1 MHAIIKQDS
10 FMDYAYD
17 KRHYPSSVLYMLTA
31 DIKTADGMINRP
43 LQSHSMGLD
52 VSVYATDNHLAAD
65 VWRDFVPAK
74 MVENALNNPETG
86 LLRRNIRNIRTDE
99 ILGTVEHVKVG
110 VMKAEYEVKK

>member
-1 MHAIIKQDS
+1 MHAIIEQDS

-17 KRHYPSSVLYMLTA
+17 KRHYPSSALYILTA

-43 LQSHSMGLD
+43 LQSHSMGLE

-74 MVENALNNPETG
+74 MVEQALNDPETG
-86 LLRRNIRNIRTDE
+86 LVGRRIRNIQTCKT
-99 ILGTVEHVKVG
+99 LGIVERVTVAI
-110 VMKAEYEVKK
+110 MKAEYEVKK

>member
-1 MHAIIKQDS
+1 MSVIDQYS
-10 FMDYAYD
+10 FMNYAYG
-17 KRHYPSSVLYMLTA
+17 KRQYPSSALYILTA

-43 LQSHSMGLD
+43 LQSHSMGME

-74 MVENALNNPETG
+74 MVEQALNDPETG
-86 LLRRNIRNIRTDE
+86 LVGHRIRNIRTDE

>member
-1 MHAIIKQDS
+1 MHGIIEQDS

-17 KRHYPSSVLYMLTA
+17 KRHYPSSALYILTA
-31 DIKTADGMINRP
+31 DIKTADGMITRL
-43 LQSHSMGLD
+43 LQSNSMGREAAI
-52 VSVYATDNHLAAD
+52 YTTDSHLAAD

-74 MVENALNNPETG
+74 MVEQALNDPETG
-86 LLRRNIRNIRTDE
+86 LVGRKIRNIRTDE